1 MNTNISNSLSL
12 IGLKLVS
19 PYILFGLYYG
29 FLTTLPVGPSQILC
43 IRAFLLGGE
52 ISGIAS
58 LSGSMLAQLIT
69 ILSIYF
75 SPVYIL
81 LSKPHLLTVVA
92 IPYTVIFCLT
102 INDLPN
108 YQILRPVTSLHDSRL
123 ISLFFNSFLFQVLN
137 PVLLPNPVL
146 ARLIHLFFFR
156 YSNNLFFV
164 LTSFLGWLTGHV
176 AFSYLSK
183 LLLIRVKEDSPI
195 IYLLVKRA
203 IYTTFSI
210 VFVSNASIY
219 LGRAPVS
226 FWTVKFLNETHD
238 KELSYWEIVEYPEF
252 LWWFFKP
259 WPTSFFDP
267 SRENRGNRFI
277 KNSRFDISNN
287 NSFYREKTSTYF
299 FKKCLSDGK
308 RRLCVAAL
316 PSLSIFE
323 KRLGKSLPRPH
334 QFVGTHL
341 SYRGWILQKL
351 VKNKIFQEKLLDQV
365 KVSDTESSFSEAM
378 ERRSRL
384 IGGGGER
391 IPHVYDPLVNNLR
404 VRIPVPQT
412 FLTGDELGL
421 TSWDWNELE
430 TRKKIKK
437 GKGGAITRKNSIEDL
452 ISAKNRKLKRRS
464 RNPLP
469 WETLPARARLMFQ
482 FMFKNRGVLYD
493 DDVQKI
499 LRKIKSPSEPV
510 ITWEEIMNLDLEDRS
525 LFMTYIRQ
533 EENYKF
539 DQIFLSNR
547 FVVSGRRHLRNP
559 SNRARTLHKIEDLGI
574 NLARNNELYFD
585 TEFDFP
591 GADGDIRHRKL
602 RNVGFTFAK
611 GKPRSTKL
619 VKRYARISD
628 FRRKFL
634 KGSMRSRRRKTL
646 LWKTLQEKV
655 RSAFF
660 LRLVEIPIQFQLP
673 IKQLMGSKNEKSL
686 TGLKNIV
693 DYQIGQRLNSP
704 PLTEKALSQSKLA
717 RSAVAA
723 RSDIGPIHNGRG
735 YMLVFQSRFRKFI
748 KLPVLIVFKSIGRI
762 LLRQNSEWNKDWTKW
777 KRETHINCT
786 FDGEEFSQDQL
797 PPRWLRE
804 GIQIKIA
811 YPFQLK
817 PWHSVGGKK
826 QLTPCNKY
834 VKAELIEGQKFPN
847 KRRVLKRKRTRFTYL
862 TALGYQTDIPF
873 GSIQKQPSFWKP
885 VRKELIRICRERF
898 SLRIKQAYRFF
909 DSKLNLEKMLK
920 PSLILLKKFDLFF
933 KPERVSAD
941 FVSTYTYNTRI
952 KPVLNN
958 DTNEEINFNFE
969 KKDGGSTNIAREM
982 QPVSNTYKQIFSRKS
997 TSEKF
1002 VADNYGNSFSTPL
1015 DEGFNVNQPDTE
1027 TTQVDEL
1034 TSNYTFNN
1042 NNNYRLKDTDFANF
1056 AKFDEE
1062 EFTGFE
1068 EITLKL
1074 HIMIAE
1080 ATDKFTSIASVLYIK
1095 VSREFYYYFG
1105 HLVAFQTQLVEVINT
1120 ITQETDLIFLRTK
1133 NRFSQF
1139 GKTQSLSQAYLYN
1152 SIWNLSVT
1160 ENLNLNLLAA
1170 DSGSNRGEKT
1180 RNDGRWNGNSNLSRF
1195 EQAADCPGEYSE
1207 LSVQYDSNIS
1217 NPSEISNCTDISF
1230 SKIINKTAK
1239 KKFDEQILNCV
1250 EEWGFPRKLC
1260 DLNTN
1265 NWNKW
1270 LDCLSSYNLPLTL
1283 WRDVA
1288 PHRWRLGFDCLNELN
1303 NIEEKIAN
1311 ERESRILRNEL
1322 HNYSIYAKKPL
1333 LRHQMINLNKLRK
1346 RRYLLHGFIDFVR
1359 NGDMQNFSIQQDAT
1373 ARRFRRENRISK
1385 IIKVRR
1391 RVMDEL
1397 PNFRISDSK
1406 IKFNS
1411 KFDVMPWLVTDFART
1426 RSSFRKKARRSK
1438 NPILKDNTTYGIV
1451 LDISRRF
1458 QEVADELYEIMLDER
1473 EDIDYLFRWKWKS
1486 ETKLENLRSLTALT
1500 RMLGDDRDLV
1510 TLCVNTNV
1518 DSELLDLY
1526 FNATT
1531 KLGLFY
1537 DLSILSA
1544 HRLSLLLDDQNLV
1557 YKIVNPLLKFR
1568 SKLRNRLGRRLY
1580 GKICSDTYIS
1590 KLSLLATEL
1599 NKRRSHIYNIEDLLL
1614 VRRRRE
1620 LRFLRSM
1627 LILRSTKSKAHYL
1640 NFNFDS
1646 MLKIERPQNNKEYE
1660 LPGLKEVQ
1668 RIKRFLWPSHRLE
1681 ELACTGR
1688 FCFNIITGS
1697 QFAMLKIRM
1706 YPITRN

>member
-1 MNTNISNSLSL
+1 
-12 IGLKLVS
+12 
-19 PYILFGLYYG
+19 
-29 FLTTLPVGPSQILC
+29 
-43 IRAFLLGGE
+43 
-52 ISGIAS
+52 
-58 LSGSMLAQLIT
+58 
-69 ILSIYF
+69 
-75 SPVYIL
+75 
-81 LSKPHLLTVVA
+81 
-92 IPYTVIFCLT
+92 
-102 INDLPN
+102 
-108 YQILRPVTSLHDSRL
+108 
-123 ISLFFNSFLFQVLN
+123 
-137 PVLLPNPVL
+137 
-146 ARLIHLFFFR
+146 
-156 YSNNLFFV
+156 
-164 LTSFLGWLTGHV
+164 
-176 AFSYLSK
+176 
-183 LLLIRVKEDSPI
+183 
-195 IYLLVKRA
+195 
-203 IYTTFSI
+203 
-210 VFVSNASIY
+210 
-219 LGRAPVS
+219 
-226 FWTVKFLNETHD
+226 
-238 KELSYWEIVEYPEF
+238 
-252 LWWFFKP
+252 
-259 WPTSFFDP
+259 
-267 SRENRGNRFI
+267 
-277 KNSRFDISNN
+277 
-287 NSFYREKTSTYF
+287 
-299 FKKCLSDGK
+299 
-308 RRLCVAAL
+308 
-316 PSLSIFE
+316 
-323 KRLGKSLPRPH
+323 
-334 QFVGTHL
+334 
-341 SYRGWILQKL
+341 
-351 VKNKIFQEKLLDQV
+351 
-365 KVSDTESSFSEAM
+365 M

-384 IGGGGER
+384 VGGSRER
-391 IPHVYDPLVNNLR
+391 IPHVYDPFINNLR

-437 GKGGAITRKNSIEDL
+437 GKGGATTRKNSIEDFL
-452 ISAKNRKLKRRS
+452 SAKNRKLKRRNI
-464 RNPLP
+464 NPLP

-499 LRKIKSPSEPV
+499 IRKIKSPSRSV
-510 ITWEEIMNLDLEDRS
+510 ITWEEIMNLDSEDRS
-525 LFMTYIRQ
+525 LFLTYIRQ
-533 EENYKF
+533 EESYKF

-547 FVVSGRRHLRNP
+547 FVVSGRRHP
-559 SNRARTLHKIEDLGI
+559 SNPNNRVSTLHKIEDLVI

-634 KGSMRSRRRKTL
+634 KGSMRSRRRKIL

-655 RSAFF
+655 RSASFP
-660 LRLVEIPIQFQLP
+660 RLVEIPIQFQVP
-673 IKQLMGSKNEKSL
+673 IKQLMGSKNDKSL
-686 TGLKNIV
+686 TGSKKIM
-693 DYQIGQRLNSP
+693 DYQIGQQLNSSL
-704 PLTEKALSQSKLA
+704 LTEKALSQSKLA

-777 KRETHINCT
+777 RRETHINCT

-826 QLTPCNKY
+826 RLTPHNKY
-834 VKAELIEGQKFPN
+834 VEAESIEGQKSPN
-847 KRRVLKRKRTRFTYL
+847 IRKRLRRKRTRFTYL

-885 VRKELIRICRERF
+885 VGKELIRICREGF

-920 PSLILLKKFDLFF
+920 PSLILLKRFDLFF

-941 FVSTYTYNTRI
+941 FVSNYNNNTRI
-952 KPVLNN
+952 RPVLNS
-958 DTNEEINFNFE
+958 DKNEKINFNF
-969 KKDGGSTNIAREM
+969 DRRNGGSNNIAREM
-982 QPVSNTYKQIFSRKS
+982 RPVSNTDKQIFSRKS
-997 TSEKF
+997 TSENF
-1002 VADNYGNSFSTPL
+1002 VADNYVTGLSTPS
-1015 DEGFNVNQPDTE
+1015 DEGFSINQPDTE
-1027 TTQVDEL
+1027 TLQVDEL
-1034 TSNYTFNN
+1034 TSNITIKDNKN
-1042 NNNYRLKDTDFANF
+1042 DRLKDTDFANF

-1062 EFTGFE
+1062 ELMGFE

-1080 ATDKFTSIASVLYIK
+1080 ATEKFILVASISYIK

-1105 HLVAFQTQLVEVINT
+1105 HVVAFQTQLVEVINT
-1120 ITQETDLIFLRTK
+1120 ITRETDFIFFRTK
-1133 NRFSQF
+1133 NRLSQF

-1152 SIWNLSVT
+1152 NIWDLNVT

-1170 DSGSNRGEKT
+1170 GSENNHGEKT
-1180 RNDGRWNGNSNLSRF
+1180 KNDGRWNGNLNPYRF
-1195 EQAADCPGEYSE
+1195 EQSANCAGEYSE
-1207 LSVQYDSNIS
+1207 LSSVQYDSNIS
-1217 NPSEISNCTDISF
+1217 NLSGISNCTDISF
-1230 SKIINKTAK
+1230 SKITNKTVK

-1250 EEWGFPRKLC
+1250 EEWGFPSKLC
-1260 DLNTN
+1260 DLSAN

-1270 LDCLSSYNLPLTL
+1270 LDCLSSYNLPLSL

-1288 PHRWRLGFDCLNELN
+1288 PHKWRLDFDCLNELN

-1311 ERESRILRNEL
+1311 EREYRILRNEL

-1333 LRHQMINLNKLRK
+1333 LRHRIINLSKLRK
-1346 RRYLLHGFIDFVR
+1346 RRYLLHSFIDSVR
-1359 NGDMQNFSIQQDAT
+1359 NGDVQKSYIRQDAT
-1373 ARRFRRENRISK
+1373 AQRFRRENRISK
-1385 IIKVRR
+1385 IIQVRR
-1391 RVMDEL
+1391 RVMNEL
-1397 PNFRISDSK
+1397 PNFRISDSE

-1426 RSSFRKKARRSK
+1426 RSSFRKKARRSR
-1438 NPILKDNTTYGIV
+1438 NPILRDNTTYGIV
-1451 LDISRRF
+1451 LDINRRF

-1510 TLCVNTNV
+1510 TLCVNTDV

-1557 YKIVNPLLKFR
+1557 YKIINPLLKFR
-1568 SKLRNRLGRRLY
+1568 SRLKNRLRRRLY

-1599 NKRRSHIYNIEDLLL
+1599 NKRRSHIYNIEDLFL

-1620 LRFLRSM
+1620 LRFLRSL
-1627 LILRSTKSKAHYL
+1627 LILRSTKSKTHYL
-1640 NFNFDS
+1640 DFNFDS
-1646 MLKIERPQNNKEYE
+1646 ILKIERPQNNKEYE
-1660 LPGLKEVQ
+1660 LPGLKEIQ

-1681 ELACTGR
+1681 EVACTGR
-1688 FCFNIITGS
+1688 FGFNITSGS
-1697 QFAMLKIRM
+1697 QFATLKIRM
-1706 YPITRN
+1706 YPIIRN